1 MNRNAYIGKNVE
13 VLFKNSIGDHQ
24 KIIQKIQENFKIQGN
39 FITAICS
46 GVHNEKVD
54 VKMEFSCGRN
64 IDANIKSFQT
74 GLNQLTRT
82 TPEKFCEK
90 FNLDCL
96 KWLQNLL
103 VEKAKR
109 GATKYDFFPESEK
122 EKAVLIFKP
131 IVKDIVEWSMSYK
144 KAREIL
150 VLYDRQESVMHIYS
164 MKNILKHLKY
174 DISFTPK
181 GGNLLIGNLII
192 FKRKGGN
199 GKLCSHKI
207 KTDPTHPGNNIQL
220 QLRMYEFIK
229 EMKNYELGNYV
240 I

>member
-64 IDANIKSFQT
+64 IDANIKAFKT

-96 KWLQNLL
+96 TWLQNLL

-109 GATKYDFFPESEK
+109 GATKYDFFS
-122 EKAVLIFKP
+122 
-131 IVKDIVEWSMSYK
+131 K
-144 KAREIL
+144 K
-150 VLYDRQESVMHIYS
+150 
-164 MKNILKHLKY
+164 
-174 DISFTPK
+174 
-181 GGNLLIGNLII
+181 
-192 FKRKGGN
+192 
-199 GKLCSHKI
+199 
-207 KTDPTHPGNNIQL
+207 
-220 QLRMYEFIK
+220 
-229 EMKNYELGNYV
+229 
-240 I
+240 